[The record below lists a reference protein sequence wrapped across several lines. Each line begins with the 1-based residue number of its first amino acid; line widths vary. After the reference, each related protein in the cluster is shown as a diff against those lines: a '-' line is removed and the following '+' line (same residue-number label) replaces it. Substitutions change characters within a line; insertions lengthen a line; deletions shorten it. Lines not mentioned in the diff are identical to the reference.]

1 MASLP
6 QETATPTDTAAM
18 TTSNPGA
25 TPPTAPEDLVRRG
38 LPSWFYI
45 YVVLAALLVIFSVWH
60 GGKFADDTNFRNMAV
75 DAAILLML
83 AIGATFVIITAGIDL
98 SVSAVLVFS
107 AIAGARVMVN
117 FSGTA
122 EQVRQYEH
130 PDQNIGIPL
139 GLAVSILCGLGWG
152 LVNGLAITKLK
163 LPPFIV
169 TLGTLGM
176 ALGFAQMISGGT
188 SVAYVPIAVQE
199 EIGARRIGFYQGE
212 FVFGA
217 SADGRNYGQVPVL
230 VILTFAVAIIA
241 LITLSRTRFGRYT
254 YAIGSNAA
262 AARRAGINVDRHL
275 IKVYGLS
282 GLLAGLAGAM
292 DVARFATASSS
303 THSTDNLN
311 AISAVVIGGTSL
323 FGGMGSILGT
333 IAGAFIPTVLR
344 NGLIIGGIDPF
355 WQQVLIGAILI
366 AAVYIDQRRR
376 NAEERM

>member
-1 MASLP
+1 MTSRNPTTTTASHANEQP
-6 QETATPTDTAAM
+6 
-18 TTSNPGA
+18 
-25 TPPTAPEDLVRRG
+25 VRRG

-45 YVVLAALLVIFSVWH
+45 YVVLALLLLIFSAWH
-60 GGKFADDTNFRNMAV
+60 GDKFASPTNFRNMSV

-107 AIAGARVMVN
+107 AIVGAKLMVR
-117 FSGTA
+117 FSGTP

-130 PDQNIGIPL
+130 PNQEIGIPI
-139 GLAVSILCGLGWG
+139 GLAAAVLCGLGWG
-152 LVNGLAITKLK
+152 LVNGIGVTKLK

-176 ALGFAQMISGGT
+176 ALGFAQMLSGGT
-188 SVAYVPIAVQE
+188 AVPYMPIAVQQ
-199 EIGARRIGFYQGE
+199 EIGARRVLGGY
-212 FVFGA
+212 
-217 SADGRNYGQVPVL
+217 VPVL
-230 VILTFAVAIIA
+230 ALVTATVAVIA
-241 LITLSRTRFGRYT
+241 LIVLTKTRFGRYT
-254 YAIGSNAA
+254 YVIGSNAA
-262 AARRAGINVDRHL
+262 AARRAGINVDAHL
-275 IKVYGLS
+275 IKVYALS
-282 GLLAGLAGAM
+282 GALAGVAGAM
-292 DVARFATASSS
+292 DIARFATASAN

-344 NGLIIGGIDPF
+344 TGLIIGGVDPF

-366 AAVYIDQRRR
+366 LAVYIDQRRR
-376 NAEERM
+376 KAEERM

>member
-1 MASLP
+1 M
-6 QETATPTDTAAM
+6 ATPATVATAPA
-18 TTSNPGA
+18 PEVA
-25 TPPTAPEDLVRRG
+25 PAPEDIVKRG

-45 YVVLAALLVIFSVWH
+45 YVVLALLLVVFSIWH
-60 GGKFADDTNFRNMAV
+60 GEKFAATTNFRNMAV

-107 AIAGARVMVN
+107 AIAGAKVMVR
-117 FSGTA
+117 FSGTP
-122 EQVRQYEH
+122 EEVRQYVH

-139 GLAVSILCGLGWG
+139 GLATAVLCGLGWG
-152 LVNGLAITKLK
+152 IVNGVAITKLK

-176 ALGFAQMISGGT
+176 ALGFAQMVSGGT

-199 EIGARRIGFYQGE
+199 EIGARRIGFHDGGL
-212 FVFGA
+212 VFGA
-217 SADGRNYGQVPVL
+217 SADGRHYGQLPLL
-230 VILTFAVAIIA
+230 VIITLTVAVLALIA
-241 LITLSRTRFGRYT
+241 LTRTRFGRYT
-254 YAIGSNAA
+254 YAVGSNAA
-262 AARRAGINVDRHL
+262 AARRAGINVDLHL
-275 IKVYGLS
+275 IKVYALS
-282 GLLAGLAGAM
+282 GLLAGIAGAM